1 MKARK
6 TILSVVIVLSLL
18 SFCLVPVQAD
28 NGSAYQAPEVLRDDG
43 VWYIPEN
50 PAEVGFIF
58 YCGAFVD
65 YRDYCGILGGL
76 AERGYFTAS
85 LKCPLDIAM
94 LNPFGALQLMEQHPE
109 IHHWFIGGHSM
120 GGVVASLLSSDLFGR
135 FEGVVLLASYS
146 IVPISVPALSIYGTN
161 DGVLVMP
168 LYQLS
173 KPLVESGLTEI
184 VLQGGNHAQYGNYGN
199 QFLDRPADISMDTQQ
214 QTCIDAIDQFIQAN
228 RKW

>member
-18 SFCLVPVQAD
+18 SFCFVPVQAD

-94 LNPFGALQLMEQHPE
+94 LNPFGALQLMDQHPE

-214 QTCIDAIDQFIQAN
+214 QTCIDTIDQFIQAN

>member
-6 TILSVVIVLSLL
+6 IILSIVIVLSLL
-18 SFCLVPVQAD
+18 SFCFAPALAD
-28 NGSAYQAPEVLRDDG
+28 TGYTYQAPEVLRDDG

-94 LNPFGALQLMEQHPE
+94 LNPFGALQLMDQHPE